1 MRLRPDNLDNIAEI
15 YLGQKE
21 APIEEFRS
29 FETRFGITLPFQS
42 LSSNNLMIKISPS
55 PVDRCT
61 VILRNEQLT
70 KPCVL
75 KGDLFIPVLPVP
87 PEKFKF
93 LIRSEL
99 LSLEFTSGSVSI
111 EPVDDIGTRRH
122 SATGWADYWSCILA
136 FTKEGGE
143 LEVVSDAGKADFAI
157 IIQEPALEFD
167 AETCSRWMNLCE
179 RLSSLYILAGVA
191 PGPDLSLQE
200 IGEKASE
207 VLRAYSM
214 LKGEG
219 EQLSFSTPRTR
230 ALTNPHPQQALFA
243 SYIQLSDMLLV
254 YSAVIDLVPEL
265 GNDSVLWKTTRVVP
279 RELRSLRRAPGR
291 FQAYV
296 QDAISEVKVDKVLV
310 AREPEEPP
318 HQ

>member
-179 RLSSLYILAGVA
+179 RLSSLYTSWPELLQDRTFPCKRSARKPVRFSERIRCSKVRASNCRLA
-191 PGPDLSLQE
+191 LQE
-200 IGEKASE
+200 LE
-207 VLRAYSM
+207 R
-214 LKGEG
+214 
-219 EQLSFSTPRTR
+219 
-230 ALTNPHPQQALFA
+230 
-243 SYIQLSDMLLV
+243 
-254 YSAVIDLVPEL
+254 
-265 GNDSVLWKTTRVVP
+265 
-279 RELRSLRRAPGR
+279 
-291 FQAYV
+291 
-296 QDAISEVKVDKVLV
+296 
-310 AREPEEPP
+310 
-318 HQ
+318 